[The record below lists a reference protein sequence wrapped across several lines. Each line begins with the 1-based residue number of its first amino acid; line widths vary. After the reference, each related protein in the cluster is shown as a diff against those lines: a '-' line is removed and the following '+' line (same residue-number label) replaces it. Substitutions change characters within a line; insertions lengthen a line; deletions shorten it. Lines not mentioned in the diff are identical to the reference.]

1 MRRSPFAV
9 AVLATGL
16 AAVTLAGCG
25 SSSPAI
31 TEDAS
36 GELELRVQAV
46 RDAAGTLD
54 RALADEKLAELV
66 RSVNDLRRRDEISA
80 DRADKV
86 LDAANIVRAQLLTI
100 PTTTTT
106 TTTTTTLPP
115 TTFEPDEDNRQR
127 ENGNRGRNGG
137 GDGGGGGD

>member
-1 MRRSPFAV
+1 MRRSPLV
-9 AVLATGL
+9 VTVLATGL

-36 GELELRVQAV
+36 LQLELRVQAV
-46 RDAAGTLD
+46 RDAAEARD
-54 RALADEKLAELV
+54 RALADEKLAELI
-66 RSVNDLRRRDEISA
+66 RSVNDFRRRDEISA

-86 LDAANIVRAQLLTI
+86 LDAANTVRAQLLTI

-106 TTTTTTLPP
+106 TTLPP
-115 TTFEPDEDNRQR
+115 TTREADEDRPKR
-127 ENGNRGRNGG
+127 ENGNRGRDGG
-137 GDGGGGGD
+137 GDGGGGD